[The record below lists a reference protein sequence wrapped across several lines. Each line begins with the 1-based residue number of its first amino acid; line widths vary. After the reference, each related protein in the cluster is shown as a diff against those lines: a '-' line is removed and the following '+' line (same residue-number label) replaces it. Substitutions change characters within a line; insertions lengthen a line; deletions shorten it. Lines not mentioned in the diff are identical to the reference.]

1 MPRRIGRPHADK
13 PPSRPSTLVISAK
26 KTWPLWAS
34 IGLRSKDGACPTN
47 RASTASTIRLIVEAM
62 REKLRQNRQV
72 RQTLLATGDLILK
85 PDHHQSADD
94 PDEWRYFELW
104 MQFRS
109 QLQTGKF
116 R

>member
-1 MPRRIGRPHADK
+1 MTAFEAKHAGDLGEENMAALGIDWVTFEGRRMPYK
-13 PPSRPSTLVISAK
+13 SREH
-26 KTWPLWAS
+26 
-34 IGLRSKDGACPTN
+34 GEHY
-47 RASTASTIRLIVEAM
+47 RLIVEAM